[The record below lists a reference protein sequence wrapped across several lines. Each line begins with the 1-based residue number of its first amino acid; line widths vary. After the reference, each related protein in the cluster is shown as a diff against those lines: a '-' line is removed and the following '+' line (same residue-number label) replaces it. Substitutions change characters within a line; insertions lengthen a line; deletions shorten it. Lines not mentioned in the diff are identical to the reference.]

1 MRLARIL
8 FILSCLPAYAAQV
21 EGRATV
27 IDGNTISV
35 AGTAPRIRLDVIDAP
50 EISQPC
56 LDNTGARYL
65 CGSRAAGSL
74 ADITGRYGRVSLQPN
89 LKKSSCSYRARTWWP
104 RLMATDSESFA
115 AAVTRRLLLTSAI
128 IGHQSLYRWPPR
140 NHAVLISTQ
149 AKDILR

>member
-56 LDNTGARYL
+56 LTTPALGISAAVVRLGAWRT
-65 CGSRAAGSL
+65 SL
-74 ADITGRYGRVSLQPN
+74 AAMVVSL
-89 LKKSSCSYRARTWWP
+89 CSR
-104 RLMATDSESFA
+104 
-115 AAVTRRLLLTSAI
+115 I
-128 IGHQSLYRWPPR
+128 
-140 NHAVLISTQ
+140 
-149 AKDILR
+149 